1 MDIFTQ
7 GKPLGGVKQWDFE
20 KGAEKWGGLSITNLK
35 ELEEA
40 SPWIRESYE
49 RINNAIKNNEPTG
62 WYAKVEEV
70 DEESDG

>member
-1 MDIFTQ
+1 MNIFTQ
-7 GKPLGGVKQWDFE
+7 GEPLGGVKQFDFE
-20 KGAEKWGGLSITNLK
+20 KGAEKWGGLSIGNLK

-62 WYAKVEEV
+62 WYAKVEGV
-70 DEESDG
+70 DEESDE